1 MRSLLGLAPYLWPY
15 RWRVA
20 AAVLCAVGATAMSLL
35 GPLLVRELVGLVIGA
50 SGSGGWSG
58 VGDMVSWLAAGLV
71 GVFLLR
77 AGLLFLTSHVAH
89 VVAWRFVEDVVVGL
103 YDHLQRQ
110 SLGYFGKRQTGE
122 LMPRLI
128 KDPVDIGAVV
138 AHDLP
143 DLVMNVLL
151 LVGVATIL
159 FVLSPGLAALT
170 LLPMPI
176 LILFA
181 LRYGGRVAASF
192 REARARF
199 GSLSAVLQDN
209 LSGVKEIQA
218 FTAEAAERRR
228 VLERAERHTEE
239 RLVATR
245 LHAGWEPG
253 MEFIAGAGTVIVVF
267 FGGRAA
273 LQGRLPVEDLVV
285 FVLYLGLFYQPLRL
299 LTRMNESLQEAAT
312 GARHVREILAAQPDL
327 ADPPL
332 GSDPGRARGAV
343 VFEDVTFEYE
353 RGMPVLSGV
362 SLEAGAGRT
371 VALVGPTGAG
381 KSTLASLVPR
391 FYDVT
396 GGRILLDGVDVREMR
411 LAALRRNVGLVPQDT
426 FLFNGTIRENLRL
439 GDRRAS
445 DEEVFAAARAANA
458 HDFIMELPKGY
469 DTLVG
474 ERGVRLSGGQKQ
486 RLSIARALLKDA
498 PVLILDEA
506 TSSVDTETEAEI
518 QDALRNLLRGRTAIV
533 IAHRLSTV
541 RDADQIA
548 VLDEGGLVELGNH
561 GELMARDGLYRR
573 LHDTQL
579 GAAA

>member
-1 MRSLLGLAPYLWPY
+1 
-15 RWRVA
+15 
-20 AAVLCAVGATAMSLL
+20 
-35 GPLLVRELVGLVIGA
+35 
-50 SGSGGWSG
+50 
-58 VGDMVSWLAAGLV
+58 
-71 GVFLLR
+71 
-77 AGLLFLTSHVAH
+77 
-89 VVAWRFVEDVVVGL
+89 
-103 YDHLQRQ
+103 
-110 SLGYFGKRQTGE
+110 
-122 LMPRLI
+122 
-128 KDPVDIGAVV
+128 
-138 AHDLP
+138 
-143 DLVMNVLL
+143 
-151 LVGVATIL
+151 
-159 FVLSPGLAALT
+159 
-170 LLPMPI
+170 
-176 LILFA
+176 
-181 LRYGGRVAASF
+181 
-192 REARARF
+192 
-199 GSLSAVLQDN
+199 
-209 LSGVKEIQA
+209 
-218 FTAEAAERRR
+218 
-228 VLERAERHTEE
+228 
-239 RLVATR
+239 
-245 LHAGWEPG
+245 
-253 MEFIAGAGTVIVVF
+253 
-267 FGGRAA
+267 
-273 LQGRLPVEDLVV
+273 
-285 FVLYLGLFYQPLRL
+285 
-299 LTRMNESLQEAAT
+299 
-312 GARHVREILAAQPDL
+312 
-327 ADPPL
+327 
-332 GSDPGRARGAV
+332 
-343 VFEDVTFEYE
+343 VTFEYE